1 MHSKPS
7 RNAEPGRKRQ
17 IGINLFPV
25 IVSAPLMALLAFVS
39 FIFIS
44 DLQRIKN
51 LALSTSNSHLPQ
63 VLAKQQMLLNVENM
77 RRSIALV
84 YSSSDPTISR
94 NAGITAQALIAESVF
109 EETSLDF
116 SSKMNEIKPQLL
128 RLIELKQQNHQA
140 EERLHDGDI
149 FFKRARPAVHP
160 KRDRIRL
167 SSQAQRAAS
176 RQGVRK
182 RHGQQ
187 AGPAGK
193 PAPAD
198 GHVRQGGT
206 GGAP

>member
-77 RRSIALV
+77 RWCTAPQTPPSAGTRAL
-84 YSSSDPTISR
+84 PP
-94 NAGITAQALIAESVF
+94 
-109 EETSLDF
+109 
-116 SSKMNEIKPQLL
+116 KP
-128 RLIELKQQNHQA
+128 
-140 EERLHDGDI
+140 
-149 FFKRARPAVHP
+149 
-160 KRDRIRL
+160 
-167 SSQAQRAAS
+167 
-176 RQGVRK
+176 
-182 RHGQQ
+182 
-187 AGPAGK
+187 
-193 PAPAD
+193 
-198 GHVRQGGT
+198 
-206 GGAP
+206 

>member
-140 EERLHDGDI
+140 EDRLHDGEI
-149 FFKRARPAVHP
+149 SFSNVLGRLF
-160 KRDRIRL
+160 IR
-167 SSQAQRAAS
+167 S
-176 RQGVRK
+176 GI
-182 RHGQQ
+182 
-187 AGPAGK
+187 GK

-198 GHVRQGGT
+198 GHVRKGGT